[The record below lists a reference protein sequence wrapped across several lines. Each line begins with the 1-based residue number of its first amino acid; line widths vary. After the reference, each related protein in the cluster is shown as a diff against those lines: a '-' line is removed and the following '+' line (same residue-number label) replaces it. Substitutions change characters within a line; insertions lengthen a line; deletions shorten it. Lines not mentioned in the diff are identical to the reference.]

1 MFDLQ
6 KLCREDLQ
14 HLQPYKPNP
23 VAEGI
28 LKLDANESPFDLP
41 LAIKAEI
48 QSLIGQELYN
58 RYPDPQAERMIGA
71 IAQYVGL
78 NPEQLIA
85 GNGSDELI
93 LNLMLCFGKM
103 VLAAVPTFS
112 MYRIHAQ
119 IAQARFLGV
128 DRKANYEVD
137 FELLLEEAKR
147 TSASLIF
154 ICSPNNPTG
163 NAVEKAKVEKL
174 LTETEALVV
183 IDEAYIEFGGESC
196 ISLLEQYP
204 NLIILRTFSKAFG
217 LAGMRVGYLAAD
229 PTVIQELQRIKQPF
243 NINNYSQIAVYA
255 ALQHQDLIEQQ
266 VRIIQ
271 SGRDELQLQMQQL
284 AMMGIKTYP
293 SSANFILFEAYQE
306 AGELSEALRQRGVLI
321 RNISGRGLEN
331 CLRVT
336 VGTPEQN
343 TAFLEAL
350 VESISEL

>member
-6 KLCREDLQ
+6 KLCRADLQ
-14 HLQPYKPNP
+14 NLQPYKPNP
-23 VAEGI
+23 VESGI

-41 LAIKAEI
+41 VEIKSEI
-48 QSLIGQELYN
+48 QALLGHELYN
-58 RYPDPQAERMIGA
+58 RYPDPQARRMLSA
-71 IAQYVGL
+71 IAQYVKVE
-78 NPEQLIA
+78 PDQLIA

-112 MYRIHAQ
+112 MYQIHAQ

-128 DRKANYEVD
+128 ERKANYEVD

-163 NAVEKAKVEKL
+163 NVAAVAKVEKL
-174 LTETEALVV
+174 LAETEALVV
-183 IDEAYIEFGGESC
+183 VDEAYIEFGGESC
-196 ISLLEQYP
+196 LSLLNQYP
-204 NLIILRTFSKAFG
+204 NLVVLRTFSKAFG
-217 LAGMRVGYLAAD
+217 LAGMRVGYLVANPA
-229 PTVIQELQRIKQPF
+229 VINELQRIKQPF
-243 NINNYSQIAVYA
+243 NINNYSQIAVYT
-255 ALQHQDLIEQQ
+255 ALHHQDLIAQQ
-266 VRIIQ
+266 VALIQ
-271 SGRDELQLQMQQL
+271 SARDELKVQMEQL

-293 SSANFILFEAYQE
+293 TAANFILFEAYQE
-306 AGELSEALRQRGVLI
+306 AAELFEALKERGILI
-321 RNISGRGLEN
+321 RNVSGRGLEN

-350 VESISEL
+350 VQSISEL